1 MVSMSHRLATALA
14 VGVAAVPA
22 LTGTALAE
30 GHGPGDGRGRLQAF
44 AGTVSAVA
52 PGAIQVQV
60 TAIGRPGPAALDALR
75 GQTVTV
81 TLSPQT
87 RLVVTDVN
95 GDGASTAADLAVGDE
110 VIVAGADALA
120 SPVVAAGVLDRTH
133 QPPPP
138 GDDRRR
144 GDGGGGHGDH
154 PSQAR
159 PDGHAGSGAASD
171 LRPGFLNRVWRLK
184 AHVDSAAPGVL
195 SVTVAS
201 IDGLPKRFAASGA
214 ALAGHAARVLVDD
227 ATKVVA
233 GGQVLTGA
241 ARAAALQA
249 TGDVVIA
256 GRVLAPSQWPADAAG
271 TPIPTVRA
279 KRIVVS

>member
-1 MVSMSHRLATALA
+1 MSHRLATALA

-30 GHGPGDGRGRLQAF
+30 GHGPGDGTGPLQAF

-52 PGAIQVQV
+52 PGTIQVQV
-60 TAIGRPGPAALDALR
+60 TAIGRPGPPALGALR

-87 RLVVTDVN
+87 RLIVTDVN
-95 GDGASTAADLAVGDE
+95 GDGASTATDVAVGDE
-110 VIVAGADALA
+110 VIVASADALA
-120 SPVVAAGVLDRTH
+120 TPVVAAGVLDRTH

-138 GDDRRR
+138 GDDHRR
-144 GDGGGGHGDH
+144 GDGNSGDH
-154 PSQAR
+154 PS
-159 PDGHAGSGAASD
+159 PDGQAGSRPASD
-171 LRPGFLNRVWRLK
+171 LPRGFLNRVWRLE

-227 ATKVVA
+227 GTKVVA

-249 TGDVVIA
+249 AGDVAIS
-256 GRVLAPSQWPADAAG
+256 GRLLAPSQWPADAAG
-271 TPIPTVRA
+271 TPVPTVRA